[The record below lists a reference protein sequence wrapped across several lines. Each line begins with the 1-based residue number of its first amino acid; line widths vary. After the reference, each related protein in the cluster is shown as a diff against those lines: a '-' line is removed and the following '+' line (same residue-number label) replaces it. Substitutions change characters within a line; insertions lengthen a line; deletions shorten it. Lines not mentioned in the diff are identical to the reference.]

1 MDIVNIAD
9 LAGFLFLG
17 FGLLD
22 GYRKG
27 LVKKGAS
34 LLFAVGSL
42 FLVYLI
48 SPYVENFL
56 RQILPSF
63 LNLDNISVDNDLY
76 RLVMLSGFQDQ
87 AEEYVRILAARV
99 ISLVATYVVVRLIL
113 RTAMSSLRVLTRVP
127 GLSFLNRL
135 AGAAFGLLQ
144 QMLVLWILFLIVA
157 IFSYTSWGGAA
168 YKIINQSVWLSELY
182 NNNLLLL
189 VGMLLMFHI

>member
-48 SPYVENFL
+48 L
-56 RQILPSF
+56 
-63 LNLDNISVDNDLY
+63 
-76 RLVMLSGFQDQ
+76 MW
-87 AEEYVRILAARV
+87 RIFCAR
-99 ISLVATYVVVRLIL
+99 SCR
-113 RTAMSSLRVLTRVP
+113 R
-127 GLSFLNRL
+127 F
-135 AGAAFGLLQ
+135 
-144 QMLVLWILFLIVA
+144 
-157 IFSYTSWGGAA
+157 
-168 YKIINQSVWLSELY
+168 
-182 NNNLLLL
+182 
-189 VGMLLMFHI
+189 

>member
-34 LLFAVGSL
+34 LLFTVGSL

-56 RQILPSF
+56 HQILPSF

-113 RTAMSSLRVLTRVP
+113 RTAVYSSCFILKDQILIRLSCFCQSTLP
-127 GLSFLNRL
+127 GL
-135 AGAAFGLLQ
+135 AQIDA
-144 QMLVLWILFLIVA
+144 
-157 IFSYTSWGGAA
+157 
-168 YKIINQSVWLSELY
+168 
-182 NNNLLLL
+182 
-189 VGMLLMFHI
+189 

>member
-34 LLFAVGSL
+34 LLFTVGSL

-99 ISLVATYVVVRLIL
+99 ISLVATYVVDPAYSYVIF
-113 RTAMSSLRVLTRVP
+113 TCAYKSS
-127 GLSFLNRL
+127 GLKFSESSGRCSI
-135 AGAAFGLLQ
+135 
-144 QMLVLWILFLIVA
+144 WIVA
-157 IFSYTSWGGAA
+157 ADAG
-168 YKIINQSVWLSELY
+168 SVDLVSDRCDLQLY
-182 NNNLLLL
+182 FLGRRSL
-189 VGMLLMFHI
+189 

>member
-34 LLFAVGSL
+34 LLFTVGSL

-113 RTAMSSLRVLTRVP
+113 RTAMSSLRVLTKVP
-127 GLSFLNRL
+127 GLGFLNRL

>member
-34 LLFAVGSL
+34 LLFTVGSL

-76 RLVMLSGFQDQ
+76 RLIMLSGFQDQ

-113 RTAMSSLRVLTRVP
+113 RTAMSSLRVLTKVP
-127 GLSFLNRL
+127 GLGFLNRL

>member
-34 LLFAVGSL
+34 LLFTVGSL

-113 RTAMSSLRVLTRVP
+113 RA
-127 GLSFLNRL
+127 
-135 AGAAFGLLQ
+135 
-144 QMLVLWILFLIVA
+144 
-157 IFSYTSWGGAA
+157 
-168 YKIINQSVWLSELY
+168 
-182 NNNLLLL
+182 
-189 VGMLLMFHI
+189 

>member
-34 LLFAVGSL
+34 LLFTVGSL

-63 LNLDNISVDNDLY
+63 LNLDNISVDIDLY
-76 RLVMLSGFQDQ
+76 RLIM
-87 AEEYVRILAARV
+87 
-99 ISLVATYVVVRLIL
+99 
-113 RTAMSSLRVLTRVP
+113 P
-127 GLSFLNRL
+127 GSQSNF
-135 AGAAFGLLQ
+135 AGCYLC
-144 QMLVLWILFLIVA
+144 
-157 IFSYTSWGGAA
+157 GGAA
-168 YKIINQSVWLSELY
+168 DPAYSHVIFALAYKSSGLKLSEPSGRCSIWIAAADADPVDLISDRCDLQLY
-182 NNNLLLL
+182 FLGRHSL
-189 VGMLLMFHI
+189 

>member
-113 RTAMSSLRVLTRVP
+113 RTDMSSLRVLTKVP